1 MGRITDK
8 NLHEATV
15 NPDGK
20 TYDGRKLV
28 RWLFEATTGKEMS
41 EAEAEEIVQKAKE
54 RRK

>member
-1 MGRITDK
+1 MSITDK
-8 NLHEATV
+8 DLHAATV

-20 TYDGRKLV
+20 TYAGRKLI

-41 EAEAEEIVQKAKE
+41 EAEAEEIVAKAKE